1 LVIPGEKAPDELRST
16 VNDDQYGEFL
26 GDKLNGNSEEA
37 KNIKNLIQN
46 MEHNLSKNA
55 FFRFL

>member
-1 LVIPGEKAPDELRST
+1 LRST
-16 VNDDQYGEFL
+16 VNEDQYGEFI
-26 GDKLNGNSEEA
+26 GDKLNNNTDEA
-37 KNIKNLIQN
+37 KNIKNLIKN